1 MNLDKLKSLKP
12 TTDVEPVKK
21 KRKRRTKAEMA
32 EARKLEE
39 AKKLEAE
46 TKPLDSE
53 EPKRKKKKKESAYW
67 DNLPPMKT
75 SEQVA
80 DEMIQKAIDNN
91 YDDPYFDFRIDYE
104 KGQKIWYVDYNKIC
118 NTVELMELVLNTVYS
133 RVMIG
138 YVDNGEARDIPYAQR
153 DLVFLTP
160 RDAEKKLKEYR
171 KKVKNGSMA

>member
-12 TTDVEPVKK
+12 TSDVEPVKK

-39 AKKLEAE
+39 AKKLETE
-46 TKPLDSE
+46 TEPLDE
-53 EPKRKKKKKESAYW
+53 PEPKRKKKKKESAYW

-118 NTVELMELVLNTVYS
+118 NKS
-133 RVMIG
+133 
-138 YVDNGEARDIPYAQR
+138 Q
-153 DLVFLTP
+153 
-160 RDAEKKLKEYR
+160 
-171 KKVKNGSMA
+171 

>member
-32 EARKLEE
+32 EARRLEE
-39 AKKLEAE
+39 AKKLETE
-46 TKPLDSE
+46 TEPLDE
-53 EPKRKKKKKESAYW
+53 PEPKRKKKKKESAYW

-75 SEQVA
+75 SEQVS

-160 RDAEKKLKEYR
+160 RDAETTLKEY
-171 KKVKNGSMA
+171 KKKIKNG

>member
-39 AKKLEAE
+39 AKKLETE
-46 TKPLDSE
+46 TEPF
-53 EPKRKKKKKESAYW
+53 EPKKKKRKKESAYW
-67 DNLPPMKT
+67 DSLPPMKT
-75 SEQVA
+75 SDQVS

-160 RDAEKKLKEYR
+160 RDAEATLKEYKKKLK
-171 KKVKNGSMA
+171 

>member
-1 MNLDKLKSLKP
+1 LKP

-46 TKPLDSE
+46 IEPLDE
-53 EPKRKKKKKESAYW
+53 PEPEPKRKKKKKESAYW

-75 SEQVA
+75 SEQVS

-118 NTVELMELVLNTVYS
+118 NTVELRELVLNTVYS

-160 RDAEKKLKEYR
+160 RDAEATLKEYKKKLK
-171 KKVKNGSMA
+171 

>member
-1 MNLDKLKSLKP
+1 
-12 TTDVEPVKK
+12 
-21 KRKRRTKAEMA
+21 
-32 EARKLEE
+32 
-39 AKKLEAE
+39 
-46 TKPLDSE
+46 
-53 EPKRKKKKKESAYW
+53 
-67 DNLPPMKT
+67 MKT
-75 SEQVA
+75 SEQVS

-118 NTVELMELVLNTVYS
+118 NTVELRELVLNTVYS

-160 RDAEKKLKEYR
+160 RDAEATLKEYKKKLK
-171 KKVKNGSMA
+171 

>member
-32 EARKLEE
+32 EARRLEE
-39 AKKLEAE
+39 AKKLE
-46 TKPLDSE
+46 TKTEPLDE
-53 EPKRKKKKKESAYW
+53 LEPKRKKKKKESAYW

-75 SEQVA
+75 SEQVS

-160 RDAEKKLKEYR
+160 RDAETTLKEY
-171 KKVKNGSMA
+171 KKNKEWVKK

>member
-32 EARKLEE
+32 EARRLEE
-39 AKKLEAE
+39 AKKLEIE
-46 TKPLDSE
+46 TEPLNE
-53 EPKRKKKKKESAYW
+53 PEPEPKKKKKKKESAYW

-75 SEQVA
+75 SEQVS

-118 NTVELMELVLNTVYS
+118 NTVELRELVLNTVYS

-160 RDAEKKLKEYR
+160 RDAEDTLKEYKKKLK
-171 KKVKNGSMA
+171 